1 MQNHTRHDSVSDVSS
16 VSPRQDDSQAPA
28 AGGADGTVITNGE
41 SAGRSPT
48 RLVVILVPI
57 LIIAFYFGYLWF
69 VSGVLPVVERFPNGK
84 PQTTG
89 YVKRHGVGY
98 ERTGRW
104 TIYHPNGAKAAEGMY
119 ERGRKVPESWHY
131 WDESGREIPE
141 QPTASQ

>member
-1 MQNHTRHDSVSDVSS
+1 MQNNARHDPVSYVSTDPLS
-16 VSPRQDDSQAPA
+16 RDDSQDSPAGA
-28 AGGADGTVITNGE
+28 AGVSGVADGE
-41 SAGRSPT
+41 SADRSPT

-57 LIIAFYFGYLWF
+57 LIVALYFGYLWF

-89 YVKRHGVGY
+89 YVKRHGVRY

-104 TIYHPNGAKAAEGMY
+104 TIYHPNGGRAAEGMY
-119 ERGRKVPESWHY
+119 EQGRKLPESWHY

-141 QPTASQ
+141 PQATQP